1 MQFERKEAVIEDLRV
16 DEDGLFWPKWT
27 VDVVGRLFEFKED
40 FREIL
45 NEFYDTK
52 SSKKQLNEM
61 AQTAI
66 FDIPRFFYI
75 GNNGRF
81 EEENIRKELE
91 TSRVFWTIAVLRLL
105 IYCEPNF
112 LEFLQIVYLNDII
125 KDIVFTRIGRRTII
139 ILSKWLMSRIGVLI
153 VVIIHKRDRQEQH
166 L

>member
-75 GNNGRF
+75 GYNGRF

-91 TSRVFWTIAVLRLL
+91 TSRVF
-105 IYCEPNF
+105 
-112 LEFLQIVYLNDII
+112 
-125 KDIVFTRIGRRTII
+125 
-139 ILSKWLMSRIGVLI
+139 
-153 VVIIHKRDRQEQH
+153 
-166 L
+166 